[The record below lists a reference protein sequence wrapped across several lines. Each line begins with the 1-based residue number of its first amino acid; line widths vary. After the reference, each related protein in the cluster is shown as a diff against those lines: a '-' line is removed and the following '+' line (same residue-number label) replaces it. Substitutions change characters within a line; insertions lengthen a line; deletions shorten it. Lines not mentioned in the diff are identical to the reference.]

1 MRVYWLLRY
10 VICYFHDLTLL
21 TTKRK
26 KFLIIYLLFFP
37 FDPSANRNIAQVFCN
52 KIIRFL
58 EDPSDSVS
66 LIRDGDQLAAYRL
79 SKELE
84 ESPLIVFMHQTKDEQ
99 G

>member
-10 VICYFHDLTLL
+10 VILYFHDLTCL
-21 TTKRK
+21 TPKRK
-26 KFLIIYLLFFP
+26 KIPYYLSPFFL
-37 FDPSANRNIAQVFCN
+37 FDSSANRNIVQVFCN

-84 ESPLIVFMHQTKDEQ
+84 EFPLIVYMHQTKDE
-99 G
+99 